1 MSTLKHILVLDD
13 NIDVAQGVAD
23 ILDLCGYRV
32 TMSHDGPSAIEAFD
46 QGGIDLGIFDIRM
59 PGMNGVEAFLEVRR
73 RHPDARVLMMSGY
86 ADEGLIDRA
95 LDNGALE
102 LLPKPFE
109 PDALIQHVSE
119 LKAA

>member
-1 MSTLKHILVLDD
+1 
-13 NIDVAQGVAD
+13 
-23 ILDLCGYRV
+23 
-32 TMSHDGPSAIEAFD
+32 
-46 QGGIDLGIFDIRM
+46 
-59 PGMNGVEAFLEVRR
+59 
-73 RHPDARVLMMSGY
+73 MMSGY